1 MLNLHALLK
10 NQPNI
15 HLSGKFLVRA
25 LEAIEREIAHHQDIL
40 RDAQSTDAD
49 LAKIDYGNDLQLLK
63 TLHTEWLELKSG
75 KSAAPKTDE
84 TQYHLVQLSD
94 QLSLQTADQPLE
106 AGSEVLFSFTAES
119 YTRAMEVRNH
129 FMGFAPYVPF
139 STTIVASRTLTLFD
153 AQQKRITDV
162 EVFVYQPIKV
172 QEHEWHCEYYINIEY
187 KKKNGTPLRTESI
200 GRHKVIGFDMV
211 QAVQSAFLIIDSIL
225 IGYNS
230 DHENKIYWMEY
241 GKESNFTRL

>member
-1 MLNLHALLK
+1 LK
-10 NQPNI
+10 NPPNTN
-15 HLSGKFLVRA
+15 LSGKSLLF
-25 LEAIEREIAHHQDIL
+25 AIEAVEHEIARHQAIL
-40 RDAQSTDAD
+40 RNALSTDAD
-49 LAKIDYGNDLQLLK
+49 LAKIDYGNDLQLMK
-63 TLHTEWLELKSG
+63 SLHTEWLLLKSG
-75 KSAAPKTDE
+75 KSVAPATDDM
-84 TQYHLVQLSD
+84 QYHLVRMGD

-139 STTIVASRTLTLFD
+139 PTTIVASRTLTLFD

-241 GKESNFTRL
+241 GKESSFTRL